1 MATSDVVAK
10 LLADISHIH
19 EFLAAQQQVLGVH
32 GIAEVLESQSRQ
44 LIARIASI
52 ANLPMNSATEVTLKV
67 QDGPWTLVQKGQIM
81 TAINDHLNAAT
92 LGITK
97 EARSRSMQ
105 KMSSMNLYFTAEDIS
120 YIQDTSGHLNNKISR
135 VVERCW
141 KLGLELPSEDTI
153 RHIVGVLVMVGL
165 PSIQKDS
172 VSMYNVL
179 TELKRQSKMVS
190 RANHLP
196 NNMDYIVCYPA
207 LPKDLPIA
215 LYQHC
220 YGDEHPVQVD
230 VPNLSDTVCMIPL
243 RRTSKMLLQQE
254 SHIAT
259 SATTSRSVNHQQQ
272 FGAADL
278 GSILAQALANYMPS
292 PSPRAARV
300 QMVPPV
306 APTPM
311 PCLTVP
317 ALQPH
322 AVASAP
328 IAALADQHDRSSHE
342 IVPATGPTHS
352 PFTFPQLS
360 VDAQAMLALAAAD
373 QAKVNRKEG
382 VDSTGAEH
390 EDHVSTGGKNLSSG
404 SVMKRPAAH
413 KKGSSSSVKVSGKT
427 AKHILKDSVNSS
439 VVKKP
444 SVPDAGSGTTFY
456 RQGKIHR
463 SDTGE
468 CWRVFVNKGDRVDR
482 KIKWNGDLNTS
493 WKKALSLIDSHSSS
507 K

>member
-1 MATSDVVAK
+1 MASSDVVAK

-19 EFLAAQQQVLGVH
+19 EFLAAQQHVLGVH
-32 GIAEVLESQSRQ
+32 GIADVLESQSRQ

-67 QDGPWTLVQKGQIM
+67 QDGPWTLAQKGQIM
-81 TAINDHLNAAT
+81 TAINDRLNAAT

-105 KMSSMNLYFTAEDIS
+105 KMSSMNLYFAAEDIS
-120 YIQDTSGHLNNKISR
+120 YIQDKSGYLNSKISR

-179 TELKRQSKMVS
+179 TEFKRQSKMVS

-196 NNMDYIVCYPA
+196 KNMDYIVCYPA

-220 YGDEHPVQVD
+220 YGDDHPVQVD

-243 RRTSKMLLQQE
+243 RRTSKMLVQQE
-254 SHIAT
+254 SNIAAS
-259 SATTSRSVNHQQQ
+259 SASTSRSVNPQPQ

-292 PSPRAARV
+292 PSPRAGRV

-322 AVASAP
+322 AVASVP
-328 IAALADQHDRSSHE
+328 IAALADQQDRSSLD
-342 IVPATGPTHS
+342 IVPTTGPTQS
-352 PFTFPQLS
+352 PFAFPQLS
-360 VDAQAMLALAAAD
+360 VDAQATIALAAAE
-373 QAKVNRKEG
+373 QAKVNRQEDADG
-382 VDSTGAEH
+382 TDVEH
-390 EDHVSTGGKNLSSG
+390 EGDGSTEGKTSSTVG
-404 SVMKRPAAH
+404 VKKRPAAH
-413 KKGSSSSVKVSGKT
+413 NKGSCSSGSKT
-427 AKHILKDSVNSS
+427 AKHSLKDSAKSS
-439 VVKKP
+439 AVKKP
-444 SVPDAGSGTTFY
+444 SVPEAGSGTTFY
-456 RQGKIHR
+456 LQGKIHR
-463 SDTGE
+463 SDNGE

-493 WKKALSLIDSHSSS
+493 WNKALSLIDSHSSS